1 MQVQR
6 AVGKTLC
13 LEPDVQR
20 MGWERKVVKATR
32 CLGLG
37 KGFEVGNCCFAQG
50 MMSLG
55 AGLGQLWGSSSK
67 AAARMDPELSAEGF
81 SV

>member
-6 AVGKTLC
+6 AVGKTLS

-20 MGWERKVVKATR
+20 MGWGRRVVKAR
-32 CLGLG
+32 GVWGWG

-55 AGLGQLWGSSSK
+55 AGLGQLWGCSSE
-67 AAARMDPELSAEGF
+67 AAARMDPELAAEGF